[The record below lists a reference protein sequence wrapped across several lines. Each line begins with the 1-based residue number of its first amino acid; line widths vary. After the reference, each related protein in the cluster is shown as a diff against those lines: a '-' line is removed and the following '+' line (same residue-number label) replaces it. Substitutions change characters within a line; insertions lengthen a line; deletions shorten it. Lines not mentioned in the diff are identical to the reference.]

1 MFQDILHTRVRTSG
15 IVEVKLKSRHISK
28 NIYQFCSFELFNKPL
43 DSGEI
48 PHQGHDLPDPR
59 RGRAEV
65 REAQMALPL

>member
-1 MFQDILHTRVRTSG
+1 M
-15 IVEVKLKSRHISK
+15 KAPKISK
-28 NIYQFCSFELFNKPL
+28 ISKKKLNKTH

-65 REAQMALPL
+65 REAQVALPL